1 MGKYDTED
9 KSISNPLNM
18 ERIDDRYCP
27 ICGADTYGHK
37 ISENLYRL
45 SLNLWSGNPCTRVPE
60 RKDLHIF
67 MCHSCREKMYKV
79 IKNFV
84 EENKTI

>member
-79 IKNFV
+79 IKNFI
-84 EENKTI
+84 EENKTV

>member
-1 MGKYDTED
+1 MGKYDKED
-9 KSISNPLNM
+9 RSISNPLNM

-79 IKNFV
+79 IKNFI
-84 EENKTI
+84 EENKTV

>member
-79 IKNFV
+79 IRNFI
-84 EENKTI
+84 EENKTV